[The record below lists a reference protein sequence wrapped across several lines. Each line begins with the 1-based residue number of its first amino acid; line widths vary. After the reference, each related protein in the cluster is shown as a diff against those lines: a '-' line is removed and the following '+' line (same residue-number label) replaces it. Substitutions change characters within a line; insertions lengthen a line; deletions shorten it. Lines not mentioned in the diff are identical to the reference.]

1 MTRRDFERLL
11 KYKEKL
17 ESLKYQIDDM
27 AYKSIVGSQ
36 QLTGM
41 PFVTGTSDKVG
52 DYATMLTAL
61 EDKYISLLIKQE
73 ELIKRAK
80 SFIRDIPDE
89 TISIILYAKYIQ
101 GKENLDIADMVNI
114 RGNYRENM
122 IKKIIN
128 TFFLECLL
136 YL

>member
-41 PFVTGTSDKVG
+41 PFVGGTSDKVG
-52 DYATMLTAL
+52 DYVTKLTEL
-61 EDKYISLLIKQE
+61 EDKYISLKIKQG
-73 ELIKRAK
+73 ELLKRAK
-80 SFIRDIPDE
+80 LFIREIPDE
-89 TISIILYAKYIQ
+89 TISAILYLKYIRNMD
-101 GKENLDIADMVNI
+101 NLDIAEALGI
-114 RGNYRENM
+114 RGPNRERTV
-122 IKKIIN
+122 KRTIN
-128 TFFLECLL
+128 TFFWDSLL
-136 YL
+136 N